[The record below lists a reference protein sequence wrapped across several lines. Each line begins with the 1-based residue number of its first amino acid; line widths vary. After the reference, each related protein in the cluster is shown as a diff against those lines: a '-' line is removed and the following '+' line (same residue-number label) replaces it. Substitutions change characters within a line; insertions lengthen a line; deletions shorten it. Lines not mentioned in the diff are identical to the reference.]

1 MLIQWFCDLLYRIW
15 DSLFDWINIPKFDD
29 TLLNDLN
36 LYIDTILVNGRG
48 LVSFFVPTKI
58 FDTLIFIL
66 LGIIVGKYL
75 YFIVLWIIK
84 KIPVAGM
91 Q

>member
-15 DSLFDWINIPKFDD
+15 GSLFDWINIPKFDE
-29 TLLNDLN
+29 TLLSDIDYYIN
-36 LYIDTILVNGRG
+36 LILVSGRG
-48 LVSFFVPTKI
+48 LVNFFIPTKV
-58 FDTLIFIL
+58 FDTLLIIL
-66 LGIIVGKYL
+66 LAIITIKYT
-75 YFIVLWIIK
+75 YFVVLWIIK

>member
-1 MLIQWFCDLLYRIW
+1 MLIQWFCDLLFRIW
-15 DSLFDWINIPKFDD
+15 DGLFSWVNIPKFDD
-29 TLLNDLN
+29 ALINDIN

-58 FDTLIFIL
+58 FDTLLIIL
-66 LGIIVGKYL
+66 LGIISIKYT
-75 YFIVLWIIK
+75 YFVVLWIIK